1 MAKDRV
7 DKIFNNTYHTG
18 QHLKDD
24 FTASNEIKIDK
35 AEISGTV
42 SEHEDF
48 DSYAIY
54 KSMQKEILELIEND
68 KYLKEKF
75 DLSVKKKFNK
85 EILNDIFGR
94 MREHFRKERS
104 SSYMFNVIYLFDIIS
119 GLTGIKTKTLFDFLK
134 YEFKSELV
142 VELDKTTNILTK
154 TNKMF

>member
-1 MAKDRV
+1 MAKQRV

-24 FTASNEIKIDK
+24 FTAKSEISIDK

-42 SEHEDF
+42 SEHDDF
-48 DSYAIY
+48 DNYTIY
-54 KSMQKEILELIEND
+54 KYMQKEILKLIEED
-68 KYLKEKF
+68 KYMKEKF

-85 EILNDIFGR
+85 EILNEIFGK
-94 MREHFRKERS
+94 MRDHFSASKS
-104 SSYMFNVIYLFDIIS
+104 NSYMFNVIYLFDIIS
-119 GLTGIKTKTLFDFLK
+119 GLTGIKAKTLFDFLK
-134 YEFKSELV
+134 YEYKSELV